1 MIELVRSFCART
13 LLLAAFLPF
22 ATFAQQT
29 DSQPVQLDCPAQP
42 ETLAPGVYATAID
55 KTITLEQ
62 PGGSLVL
69 GPGGAR
75 TGFAD
80 ANRLTCLERV
90 PNFLSISPAPGGVG
104 VTSGCGAFM
113 GGEVVALATGA
124 STLQGP
130 YQSLDL
136 VGLSEIVYFLNSG
149 YPPETVLLHAV
160 SQGMTI
166 DRALYAAINADPARA
181 DEFYWAAI
189 DLMPK
194 LPGWVCPES
203 FDTNAYSPIY
213 DVNDLPEQRTVAE
226 VARRFFKANAR
237 MSPFPDWTV
246 GEFNMLAQ
254 IDELMG
260 LVSDDYWYHPA
271 PPQAGAGA
279 HPRDNVL
286 VSIYKRGKLI
296 VVDADASG
304 LAAMKQSGKDRV
316 PVTFF
321 YNQNMQVPISSF
333 GSNVTLETL
342 IDEFFA
348 VGNEVNMVPLWR
360 VGDYHLK
367 VPPGELVKMF
377 GVAEKQD
384 MNPVLYRKALSDVR
398 QNGFSM
404 SPALITLLRTD
415 NFKALA
421 EPERIRA
428 AMELGMTEIPAV
440 LFYHNLNRQPCSA
453 PTNCFKQIRQAR
465 LCATTRVAGA
475 GSAIPGQ
482 TGSAGGGAEPPPIS
496 PPPVVPPPLPPPP
509 VPVSEIPPPGPPPVI
524 PPPTSTGP

>member
-1 MIELVRSFCART
+1 MIELVRSSGART

-22 ATFAQQT
+22 AAFAQQT
-29 DSQPVQLDCPAQP
+29 GSQAVQLDCPAQP
-42 ETLAPGVYATAID
+42 DTLAPGVYATAID

-80 ANRLTCLERV
+80 ANRLTCLARV
-90 PNFLSISPAPGGVG
+90 PSFLSIYPAPGGVG

-113 GGEVVALATGA
+113 GGEVVALPTGA
-124 STLQGP
+124 ATLQGP

-189 DLMPK
+189 DLMPN
-194 LPGWVCPES
+194 LPGWVCPVS

-237 MSPFPDWTV
+237 MSPFPDWTA

-254 IDELMG
+254 VDELMG
-260 LVSDDYWYHPA
+260 LVSDDYWYHPG

-286 VSIYKRGKLI
+286 VSLYKRGKLI
-296 VVDADASG
+296 VVDADASR

-342 IDEFFA
+342 INEFSA
-348 VGNEVNMVPLWR
+348 VGNEVSMVPLWR
-360 VGDYHLK
+360 TGDYHLE
-367 VPPGELVKMF
+367 VPPAELVKMF

-384 MNPVLYRKALSDVR
+384 MNPILYQKALSDVR
-398 QNGFSM
+398 RNGFGK

-415 NFKALA
+415 KFKSLA

-428 AMELGMTEIPAV
+428 AMELGLTEIPTV
-440 LFYHNLNRQPCSA
+440 LFYHTLNRQPCSA
-453 PTNCFKQIRQAR
+453 PTTCFKQIRQAR
-465 LCATTRVAGA
+465 SCATTRVASA

-482 TGSAGGGAEPPPIS
+482 TGSAGGG
-496 PPPVVPPPLPPPP
+496 VVPPPMPPPP
-509 VPVSEIPPPGPPPVI
+509 PPVSEIPPPGPPPII